1 MKVEFPA
8 VANRLGL
15 QPRPV
20 VFQIIAATT
29 YLESSMPQI
38 KPRTFGHTA
47 AALIEFDS
55 TAAARAAAWDSAQTN
70 EDVYAAE
77 QADHDALGKVQV
89 AFHKDTADINSL
101 SNCMRV
107 DLAFMRRMAANS
119 VPGMAASPDQ
129 ELAAHEEPNDADDSD
144 SAPAPR

>member
-1 MKVEFPA
+1 MIVRR
-8 VANRLGL
+8 VASPIKQRL
-15 QPRPV
+15 QPRLQG
-20 VFQIIAATT
+20 FQIIAANT
-29 YLESSMPQI
+29 YLESPMSEI
-38 KPRTFGHTA
+38 KRRTFRHTA

-101 SNCMRV
+101 SNCMLV
-107 DLAFMRRMAANS
+107 DLGFMRKMAA
-119 VPGMAASPDQ
+119 
-129 ELAAHEEPNDADDSD
+129 D
-144 SAPAPR
+144 SAPAMAARMDQDLAACEEPDDAEDVADAPAPR